1 MQTSLI
7 VCTIVFLV
15 LLVLLERLNSIK
27 IIIRLT
33 LSLLAI
39 YGYIKAIA
47 DGKSIILFSIL
58 LTVVL
63 AVINIFIKNGIHRKS
78 FSELVSVFVTTAI
91 TSAIVFGICK
101 NVNPKIYQDEIMS
114 FNGLKKPENA
124 MLGIFMIAT
133 LGVYMDI
140 ISRIIYCLDEQKD
153 KTVDTPWKEQFKEGI
168 ELGKKYVSE
177 KTNLIVLILISVC
190 LFPICVNINKG
201 MHIYDIFNHHGIFA
215 YTLIAIVANIGLV
228 ISVPIT
234 AVMYACFNRKKTIYK
249 TTSENK
255 VDGKRSLKL

>member
-1 MQTSLI
+1 MFNLQTSLI

-101 NVNPKIYQDEIMS
+101 NVNPKIYQDYE
-114 FNGLKKPENA
+114 F
-124 MLGIFMIAT
+124 
-133 LGVYMDI
+133 
-140 ISRIIYCLDEQKD
+140 
-153 KTVDTPWKEQFKEGI
+153 
-168 ELGKKYVSE
+168 
-177 KTNLIVLILISVC
+177 
-190 LFPICVNINKG
+190 
-201 MHIYDIFNHHGIFA
+201 
-215 YTLIAIVANIGLV
+215 
-228 ISVPIT
+228 
-234 AVMYACFNRKKTIYK
+234 
-249 TTSENK
+249 
-255 VDGKRSLKL
+255 